1 VDERRRE
8 GEGEGRQACSIVT
21 GTETVETLCHRVEE
35 TQALPAAVSL
45 TIVVLSWSR
54 LFKSPGF

>member
-45 TIVVLSWSR
+45 TIMVRS
-54 LFKSPGF
+54 